1 MPVPRGAPVTRAR
14 PFILRC
20 ARHSTRATRGLRFAT
35 VRQDGC
41 RRFLGSW
48 SLLRESSARDVDR
61 AILGDVA
68 ARCAV
73 PVLAAEMSPARWPS
87 VRAHR
92 CARPSVSRG
101 LRPLIGRSAGRTPF
115 EIARETDRRPGR
127 APRTQSLQFGPCGQ
141 EGGDPVIPNDR
152 TISAR
157 GMPIALDWSACL
169 NFATTAPGRRRF
181 LVHAAAESPL
191 GPLKRESLPCR
202 VHLFSAP
209 LSTVMFEFGSR
220 SLVVR
225 LRSPSRMTSTHSARM
240 AFSPLPIDSRRVSA
254 ELIAEIPAPVG
265 SHSASAAPNTHP
277 TRATISKYPCRTSTC
292 SNPQLWY
299 RKRAGF
305 SG

>member
-115 EIARETDRRPGR
+115 EMPARQTDARGGRRGHSR
-127 APRTQSLQFGPCGQ
+127 CNSAPAVKKAVTQSFQTIGPSRRGACPSHGTGQLASTSRLPPRDGDASSFTLQR
-141 EGGDPVIPNDR
+141 N
-152 TISAR
+152 
-157 GMPIALDWSACL
+157 LL
-169 NFATTAPGRRRF
+169 
-181 LVHAAAESPL
+181 
-191 GPLKRESLPCR
+191 
-202 VHLFSAP
+202 SAP
-209 LSTVMFEFGSR
+209 
-220 SLVVR
+220 
-225 LRSPSRMTSTHSARM
+225 
-240 AFSPLPIDSRRVSA
+240 
-254 ELIAEIPAPVG
+254 
-265 SHSASAAPNTHP
+265 
-277 TRATISKYPCRTSTC
+277 
-292 SNPQLWY
+292 
-299 RKRAGF
+299 
-305 SG
+305 